1 MQGGFKDGWLKED
14 LPTVQDTVYRR
25 GTVKVVADRA
35 ELLASQIGAPELATI
50 ALAATGAGA
59 AVLNYDYI
67 LEFIGVTGLLVTFA
81 MYAFE
86 FSSVEDLLVDIEG
99 NVGSAVDAVNKI
111 KNKL

>member
-1 MQGGFKDGWLKED
+1 MMQGGFKDGWLKED

-35 ELLASQIGAPELATI
+35 ELVASQIGAPELATI

-67 LEFIGVTGLLVTFA
+67 LEFIGVAGLLVTFA
-81 MYAFE
+81 SE
-86 FSSVEDLLVDIEG
+86 FSPPFSSPSL
-99 NVGSAVDAVNKI
+99 SC
-111 KNKL
+111 

>member
-35 ELLASQIGAPELATI
+35 ELVASQIGAPELATI
-50 ALAATGAGA
+50 ALAATGVGA

-67 LEFIGVTGLLVTFA
+67 LEFIGVAGLLVTFA
-81 MYAFE
+81 SE
-86 FSSVEDLLVDIEG
+86 FSPPFSSPSLSLADVLGFLPSLVSVRL
-99 NVGSAVDAVNKI
+99 
-111 KNKL
+111 